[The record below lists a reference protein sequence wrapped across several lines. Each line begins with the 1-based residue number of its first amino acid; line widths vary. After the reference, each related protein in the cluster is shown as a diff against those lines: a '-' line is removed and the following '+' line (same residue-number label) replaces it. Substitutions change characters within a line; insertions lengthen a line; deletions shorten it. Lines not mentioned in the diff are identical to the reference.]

1 MKKTILGI
9 AALAALGISTAFAVT
24 PTPPTPPPPP
34 PLSAAVACTPLTSS
48 QSAQP
53 GDAQT
58 CRVRIRNTSDAPITG
73 ITYSRP
79 TPNTLTSRTPML
91 ASYGINCDLSGC
103 DPFTL
108 APGASVIVWE
118 YSTFNATQDGRG
130 RTVVTATGTQGDATL
145 IASGTE
151 QLTLP

>member
-9 AALAALGISTAFAVT
+9 AALAALGISTAFAL
-24 PTPPTPPPPP
+24 PPKPPTGPPPP
-34 PLSAAVACTPLTSS
+34 PLSAAVACSPLTSS

-103 DPFTL
+103 DPFDL
-108 APGASVIVWE
+108 APGASVIIKE
-118 YSTFNATQDGRG
+118 YSTFNPYQDGRG
-130 RTVVTATGTQGDATL
+130 KTTVTATGTLNGVVLTAR
-145 IASGTE
+145 GTE
-151 QLTLP
+151 QNSLP